1 MLKAVKISL
10 LTILTFSLFFTSA
23 CKQKFFKEESVEEVN
38 ELNSKSIPVEADM
51 RDEDVEIWSWFSFD
65 KVIKEFE
72 AKNLG
77 IKIKQRIIPFDDC
90 NKEYIKAIANG
101 TGPDIF
107 VFDSNFFGEY
117 TVEDFLQNLLEEPFN
132 AIKYRNDFL
141 GWESGFSFDG
151 TQLISISYSTAPY
164 ITMYRADIMKE
175 NGFPSEPE
183 EFGNFLENS
192 DNLYKVAIKLKEQ
205 DKYIFQNP
213 TDITDM
219 VCATMGYFDNE
230 LNYKPKGDLFASSID
245 FSQKMYDNELISNK
259 SFWHDAGKKAIQEDR
274 LVMLFLASYTMI
286 NLEEY
291 VPEQKGKWRVAK
303 APLGIA
309 AWGSDTRLSINK
321 QGKNK
326 EEAWKVLEHIVMS
339 FKGIENVVPSY
350 IPALSDEIYINKDKE
365 FFGDQKIYPVL
376 TELAKNMTQYKLT
389 PLDEQ
394 ARKAYLSEMWQN
406 LVYKYDAW
414 EGIERI
420 KKRVEKKVAEEKA
433 MLLK

>member
-1 MLKAVKISL
+1 MLKAAKISL
-10 LTILTFSLFFTSA
+10 LTILTFSLVFTSA
-23 CKQKFFKEESVEEVN
+23 CKQKFFKEKSVEEVT
-38 ELNSKSIPVEADM
+38 ELNSKSIQVEADM
-51 RDEDVEIWSWFSFD
+51 RDVDVEIWSWFSFD
-65 KVIKEFE
+65 NEIKEFE
-72 AKNLG
+72 AKNAG
-77 IKIKQRIIPFDDC
+77 IKIKQKVLHFEEC
-90 NKEYIKAIANG
+90 TKEYIKAIANG

-107 VFDSNFFGEY
+107 AFDSNYFGKY
-117 TVEDFLQNLLEEPFN
+117 TAEDFLENLLEEPFN
-132 AIKYRNDFL
+132 AVKYKDDFL
-141 GWESGFSFDG
+141 GWGSGFSLDG
-151 TQLISISYSTAPY
+151 TQLLSISFSTAPY

-183 EFGNFLENS
+183 AFGEFLENP
-192 DNLYKVAIKLKEQ
+192 DNLYKIAIKLKEQ

-213 TDITDM
+213 TDITDL

-245 FSQKMYDNELISNK
+245 FAQKMYDNELISNK
-259 SFWHDAGKKAIQEDR
+259 SFWHDAGKKAIREDR

-321 QGKNK
+321 QSENK
-326 EEAWKVLEHIVMS
+326 EEAWKVLEHIVKS
-339 FKGIENVVPSY
+339 FKGIKNVVPSY
-350 IPALSDEIYINKDKE
+350 IPALSDEIYINQDKE
-365 FFGDQKIYPVL
+365 FFGEQKIYPVL

-394 ARKAYLSEMWQN
+394 ARKVYLSEVWQK
-406 LVYKYDAW
+406 LVYKYDAS

-420 KKRVEKKVAEEKA
+420 QKEVQKKVAEEKA

>member
-10 LTILTFSLFFTSA
+10 LIILTFSLVFTSA
-23 CKQKFFKEESVEEVN
+23 CKQKFFKEKSVEEVT
-38 ELNSKSIPVEADM
+38 ELDLKSFPVETDIK
-51 RDEDVEIWSWFSFD
+51 DVEIEIWSWFSFD
-65 KVIKEFE
+65 NEIKEFE
-72 AKNLG
+72 AKNIG
-77 IKIKQRIIPFDDC
+77 IKIKQKIYPFEEC

-117 TVEDFLQNLLEEPFN
+117 TGEDFLENLFEEPFN
-132 AIKYRNDFL
+132 AIKYKENFL
-141 GWESGFSFDG
+141 GWESGFSLDG
-151 TQLISISYSTAPY
+151 TQLLSISYSTAPY

-183 EFGNFLENS
+183 EFGDFLENP
-192 DNLYKVAIKLKEQ
+192 DNLYKIAIKLKEQ

-230 LNYKPKGDLFASSID
+230 LNYKPKGGLLAGSID

-259 SFWHDAGKKAIQEDR
+259 SFWHEAGKKAIQEDR

-291 VPEQKGKWRVAK
+291 APEQKGKWRVAK

-321 QGKNK
+321 QSKNK
-326 EEAWKVLEHIVMS
+326 EEAWKVLEHIVTS
-339 FKGIENVVPSY
+339 FKGIKNVVPSY
-350 IPALSDEIYINKDKE
+350 IPALSDEVYINQEKD
-365 FFGDQKIYPVL
+365 FFGEQKIYPVL

-394 ARKAYLSEMWQN
+394 ARKAYLNEMWQN

-420 KKRVEKKVAEEKA
+420 KKGVEKKVAEEKA